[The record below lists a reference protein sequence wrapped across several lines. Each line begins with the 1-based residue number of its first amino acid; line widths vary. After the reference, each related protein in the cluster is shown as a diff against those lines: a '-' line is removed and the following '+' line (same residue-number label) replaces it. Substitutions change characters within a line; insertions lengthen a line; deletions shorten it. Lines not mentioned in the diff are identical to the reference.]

1 MSYKKLTGEQKRA
14 LSENANAYSKE
25 NYKQISLK
33 LRPDIAD
40 KFDEI
45 CKIKGVSRPELIK
58 ILIDDL

>member
-1 MSYKKLTGEQKRA
+1 MSYKKLTEEQKRA

-45 CKIKGVSRPELIK
+45 CKINGVSRPELIK
-58 ILIDDL
+58 MLIDDL

>member
-1 MSYKKLTGEQKRA
+1 MSYKKLTEEQKRA

-40 KFDEI
+40 KFDAI

-58 ILIDDL
+58 MLIDDL

>member
-1 MSYKKLTGEQKRA
+1 MSYKKLTEEQKRT

-33 LRPDIAD
+33 LRPDIAE

-58 ILIDDL
+58 MLIDDL

>member
-1 MSYKKLTGEQKRA
+1 MSYKKLTEKQKRA

-33 LRPDIAD
+33 LRPDIAE

-58 ILIDDL
+58 MLIDDL

>member
-40 KFDEI
+40 KFDAL

>member
-1 MSYKKLTGEQKRA
+1 MSYKKLTEEQKRT

-40 KFDEI
+40 KFDAL

>member
-40 KFDEI
+40 KFDTL

-58 ILIDDL
+58 MLIDDL

>member
-58 ILIDDL
+58 MLIGDL

>member
-33 LRPDIAD
+33 LRPDIAE

-58 ILIDDL
+58 MLIDDL

>member
-40 KFDEI
+40 KFDAL

-58 ILIDDL
+58 ILIDDV

>member
-1 MSYKKLTGEQKRA
+1 MSYKKLTEKQKRT

-40 KFDEI
+40 KFDTL
-45 CKIKGVSRPELIK
+45 CKINGVSRPELIK
-58 ILIDDL
+58 MLIDDL

>member
-40 KFDEI
+40 KFDAI

-58 ILIDDL
+58 MLIDDL

>member
-1 MSYKKLTGEQKRA
+1 MSYKKLTEEQKRT

-40 KFDEI
+40 KFDAI

-58 ILIDDL
+58 MLIDDL

>member
-1 MSYKKLTGEQKRA
+1 MSYKKLTREQKRA

-40 KFDEI
+40 KFDAI

-58 ILIDDL
+58 MLIDDL

>member
-1 MSYKKLTGEQKRA
+1 MSYKKLTREQKRV

-33 LRPDIAD
+33 LRPDIAE

-58 ILIDDL
+58 MLIDDL

>member
-58 ILIDDL
+58 MLIDNL

>member
-1 MSYKKLTGEQKRA
+1 MSYKKLTEEQKRT

-40 KFDEI
+40 KFDAI

>member
-1 MSYKKLTGEQKRA
+1 MSYKKLTEEQKRT

-58 ILIDDL
+58 MLIDDL

>member
-1 MSYKKLTGEQKRA
+1 MSYKKLTEKQKRT

-33 LRPDIAD
+33 LRPDIAE

-58 ILIDDL
+58 MLIDDL

>member
-1 MSYKKLTGEQKRA
+1 MSYKKLTREQKRA

-33 LRPDIAD
+33 LRPDIAE

-58 ILIDDL
+58 MLIDDL

>member
-40 KFDEI
+40 KFDAI

>member
-58 ILIDDL
+58 MLIDDL

>member
-1 MSYKKLTGEQKRA
+1 MSYKKLTREQKRA

-33 LRPDIAD
+33 LRPDIAE

-45 CKIKGVSRPELIK
+45 CKIKGVTRPELIK
-58 ILIDDL
+58 MLIDDL